1 MQTDRARSI
10 KRTLEVLEYFNDAG
24 TSATVAEIS
33 RGLGYPQSSTSI
45 LLRNLMELGYLAYER
60 ETRRYRPTA
69 RIALLGWGAR
79 SHLLGDGKLMAALDE
94 ISAKTGELVYLATQV
109 GLSVHYI
116 HVIQATNALRLHLPV
131 GAVRPLVGSTSGH
144 LFLSAMS
151 DAVIADTYRRAT
163 EVSDGAPLPSID
175 AVMEEVRAVR
185 ARGYTISTNT
195 MTPGGGL
202 IARLLP
208 KTLGLQT
215 MAVGIGGVGSV
226 IEARKSELEAVIRGA
241 LMRHFSLTEAALSPY

>member
-10 KRTLEVLEYFNDAG
+10 KRTLEVLEFFNDAG
-24 TSATVAEIS
+24 TTATVAEIS

-79 SHLLGDGKLMAALDE
+79 SHLLGDGKLMSALDE
-94 ISAKTGELVYLATQV
+94 IAERTGELVYLATQV

-116 HVIQATNALRLHLPV
+116 HVIQATNPIRLHLPV

-144 LFLSAMS
+144 LFLSAMT
-151 DAVIADTYRRAT
+151 DAEIADIHRRAT
-163 EVSDGAPLPSID
+163 DVAEGTPLPTL
-175 AVMEEVRAVR
+175 AKVMAEVEAVR
-185 ARGYTISTNT
+185 KRGYTISTNT
-195 MTPGGGL
+195 MSPGGGL
-202 IARLLP
+202 VARLLP
-208 KTLGLQT
+208 RQLALQM

-226 IEARKSELEAVIRGA
+226 IEARAEDFEATIRGA
-241 LMRHFSLTEAALSPY
+241 LMRHFGVTEAALSPW